1 MAADNLLGKLTANV
15 GILLGGVILTW
26 AGFDIAETVFEKEAA
41 AINLATASVLS
52 TVVCISCAIISLSNY
67 RITRESH
74 NKNLTTLGFS
84 KK

>member
-15 GILLGGVILTW
+15 GILLGGVVLTW

-52 TVVCISCAIISLSNY
+52 TVVCISSAKISLNNY

-74 NKNLTTLGFS
+74 NKNLTALGFS
-84 KK
+84 K